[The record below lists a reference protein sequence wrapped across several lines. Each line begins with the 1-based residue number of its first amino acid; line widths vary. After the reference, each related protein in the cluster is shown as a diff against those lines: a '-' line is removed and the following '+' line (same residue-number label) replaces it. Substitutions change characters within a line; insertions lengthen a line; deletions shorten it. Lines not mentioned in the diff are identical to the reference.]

1 MTIISETAIP
11 GFVVGNWTIDPVHRC
26 FLHRQAHDG
35 QQGSGPLPDIL
46 GHARDPR
53 GHPPVRGDREL
64 TLHGV
69 TKPVSLAVEMNGLGP
84 DAYGGY
90 RAGFT
95 ATTVINRN
103 DFGIA
108 IRMPMD
114 GGGGIVG
121 DKINII
127 LEVEAVLDQ
136 PEA

>member
-1 MTIISETAIP
+1 
-11 GFVVGNWTIDPVHRC
+11 
-26 FLHRQAHDG
+26 
-35 QQGSGPLPDIL
+35 
-46 GHARDPR
+46 
-53 GHPPVRGDREL
+53 
-64 TLHGV
+64 
-69 TKPVSLAVEMNGLGP
+69 MNGFGP

-103 DFGIA
+103 DFGID

-114 GGGGIVG
+114 GGGVVVG